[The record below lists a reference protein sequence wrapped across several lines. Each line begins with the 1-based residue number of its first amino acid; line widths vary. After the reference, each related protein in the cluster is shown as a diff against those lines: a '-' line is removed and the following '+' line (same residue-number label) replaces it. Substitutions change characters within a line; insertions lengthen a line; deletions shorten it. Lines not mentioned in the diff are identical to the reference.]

1 MISCY
6 RVWRKKDIPYA
17 DSLLKKDRLEDVCES
32 KREFIEK
39 FCALL
44 PEFKEHCNRVTKQY
58 EAVNTLTRNLAPEV
72 ECSVQVDFAE
82 NWAAKFQDE
91 PTSVYF
97 DKSQTTIHPMVVH
110 YHTKESEELQVK
122 SFVAVSD

>member
-1 MISCY
+1 MISY

-17 DSLLKKDRLEDVCES
+17 DSVLKKDRLEDVCES

-72 ECSVQVDFAE
+72 ECSVRSRAG
-82 NWAAKFQDE
+82 
-91 PTSVYF
+91 S
-97 DKSQTTIHPMVVH
+97 SMC
-110 YHTKESEELQVK
+110 
-122 SFVAVSD
+122 